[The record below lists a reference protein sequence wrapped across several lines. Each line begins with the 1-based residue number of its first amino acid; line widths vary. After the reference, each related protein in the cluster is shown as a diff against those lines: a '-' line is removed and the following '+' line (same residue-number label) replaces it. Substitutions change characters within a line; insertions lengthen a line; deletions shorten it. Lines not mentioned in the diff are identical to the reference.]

1 MGATLWTLEKDLWDK
16 SIPLFERPWMNTD
29 TEWWRELMSRIRAK
43 RATLVSRAMEEP
55 KALQESHPWEYRQF
69 REDLWIYKDDFDGY
83 TTLFVPRIIEGLKSL
98 RISSWEEF
106 LDRNQWIP
114 YFAAAKFNSAF
125 AVWWSDP
132 DKAEKL
138 YILLYEFQEAWWK
151 SAKVKYDKEW
161 AKFDADDDDD
171 DLF

>member
-1 MGATLWTLEKDLWDK
+1 MIIIIYFNMGATLWTLEKDLWDK

-43 RATLVSRAMEEP
+43 RATLVSRAMEDP

-114 YFAAAKFNSAF
+114 YLLQQNLIVHLQFGEVIQTRLKNSIYF
-125 AVWWSDP
+125 YMNFKKHGENQRRWNM
-132 DKAEKL
+132 
-138 YILLYEFQEAWWK
+138 IK
-151 SAKVKYDKEW
+151 SGRN
-161 AKFDADDDDD
+161 
-171 DLF
+171 